1 MSETR
6 KPERQR
12 KEEDMKKLI
21 WAAMGIGVVAIAALA
36 IVTWQSNPSTPTETA
51 VPSTKTPAPSV
62 NPPPRTSAP
71 RANPPNPTREIRSAV
86 KEAVQSVPSS
96 VEATPT
102 PATQPVTARPAT
114 AAKPTFSPAINQALQ
129 TLLTPQGDYAQKQA
143 AWKQLAESG
152 KLDQAIKE
160 LEHQTGEDPSDAV
173 SLAVLGQAYLNK
185 CGASKDVREQ
195 GILGMKADMSFEAA
209 LKLDPKNW
217 EARLI
222 KAAAMSYWPPE
233 LNKSQEVMENLVT
246 LVEQQEAQA
255 ARPEYAYTYVLLGD
269 QYLKAGYPDMA
280 RDMWQR
286 GARLYPNDGA
296 LSKKLAGQP

>member
-1 MSETR
+1 MSRLTWV
-6 KPERQR
+6 
-12 KEEDMKKLI
+12 LI
-21 WAAMGIGVVAIAALA
+21 GICLVATAA
-36 IVTWQSNPSTPTETA
+36 IVMVKRQSNPPVPTETTVQPA
-51 VPSTKTPAPSV
+51 ETPTPSV
-62 NPPPRTSAP
+62 NPPPRTSVASVNAP
-71 RANPPNPTREIRSAV
+71 KPAEENYSAV
-86 KEAVQSVPSS
+86 ESAV
-96 VEATPT
+96 E
-102 PATQPVTARPAT
+102 PAT
-114 AAKPTFSPAINQALQ
+114 APTEGVPAPPSAQTAAKVKPTFSPAISQALQ
-129 TLLTPQGDYAQKQA
+129 TLLTPQADYAQKQA

>member
-1 MSETR
+1 MGEAR
-6 KPERQR
+6 KPGTKR
-12 KEEDMKKLI
+12 KDKDMKKLI

-36 IVTWQSNPSTPTETA
+36 IVAWQSNPPTTETA
-51 VPSTKTPAPSV
+51 VPSTETPAPSV
-62 NPPPRTSAP
+62 KPPRRTSAA
-71 RANPPNPTREIRSAV
+71 RVNPPRPVEENRA
-86 KEAVQSVPSS
+86 AVQAAIEPVQAS

-102 PATQPVTARPAT
+102 PATQPATARPAT
-114 AAKPTFSPAINQALQ
+114 KVKPTFSPAISQALQ

-152 KLDQAIKE
+152 KLDQAITE
-160 LEHQTGEDPSDAV
+160 LEHQTGEDPSNAV

-185 CGASKDVREQ
+185 CGTIKDVREQ
-195 GILGMKADMSFEAA
+195 GILAMKADMTFETA

-217 EARLI
+217 EARLT
-222 KAAAMSYWPPE
+222 KAAAMSYWPPQ
-233 LNKSQEVMENLVT
+233 LNKDQEVMENLVT

-286 GARLYPNDGA
+286 GARLYPNDTA
-296 LSKKLAGQP
+296 LPKRLAGQP

>member
-1 MSETR
+1 
-6 KPERQR
+6 
-12 KEEDMKKLI
+12 MKNLI
-21 WAAMGIGVVAIAALA
+21 WAAVGTGVVAIAAMA
-36 IVTWQSNPSTPTETA
+36 IMEWQSNPTTPTDTTVSSME
-51 VPSTKTPAPSV
+51 TPAPSV
-62 NPPPRTSAP
+62 KPPPRTLPARVHP
-71 RANPPNPTREIRSAV
+71 PERAIQNHIVVKSAV
-86 KEAVQSVPSS
+86 E
-96 VEATPT
+96 
-102 PATQPVTARPAT
+102 PAT
-114 AAKPTFSPAINQALQ
+114 APTEGVPTPPVAQTATKAKPTFSPAISRALE
-129 TLLTPQGDYAQKQA
+129 TLFTPQGDYADKQA
-143 AWKQLAESG
+143 AWRQLAESG

-195 GILGMKADMSFEAA
+195 GILGMKADMTFEAA

-269 QYLKAGYPDMA
+269 QYLKAGYPDLA

-286 GARLYPNDGA
+286 GARLYPNDSA
-296 LSKKLAGQP
+296 LPKRLAGQP

>member
-1 MSETR
+1 VREIG
-6 KPERQR
+6 KPRIQR

-21 WAAMGIGVVAIAALA
+21 WAAMGIGVVAIAALV
-36 IVTWQSNPSTPTETA
+36 IVAWQSNPPPQAETT
-51 VPSTKTPAPSV
+51 VPSTETPAPSV
-62 NPPPRTSAP
+62 PPPSSTLPARVHPSEPAVQNHIV
-71 RANPPNPTREIRSAV
+71 AKSAV
-86 KEAVQSVPSS
+86 EPAIAPTEGV
-96 VEATPT
+96 PT
-102 PATQPVTARPAT
+102 PPVAQTATK
-114 AAKPTFSPAINQALQ
+114 AKPTFSPAINQALQ
-129 TLLTPQGDYAQKQA
+129 TLFTPQGDYAQKQA
-143 AWKQLAESG
+143 AWRQLAESG

-160 LEHQTGEDPSDAV
+160 LEHQTGDDPSDAE

-185 CGASKDVREQ
+185 CGTIKDVREQ
-195 GILGMKADMSFEAA
+195 GILAMKADMSFEAA

-217 EARLI
+217 EARLT

-269 QYLKAGYPDMA
+269 QYLKAGYPDLA

-286 GARLYPNDGA
+286 GARLYPNDTA
-296 LSKKLAGQP
+296 LPKKLAGQP